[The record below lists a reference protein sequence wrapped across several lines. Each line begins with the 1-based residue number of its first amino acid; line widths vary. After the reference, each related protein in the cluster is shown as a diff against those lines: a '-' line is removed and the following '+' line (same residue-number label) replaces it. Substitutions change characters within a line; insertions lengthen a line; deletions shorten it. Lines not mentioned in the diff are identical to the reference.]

1 MYSLHTLQL
10 PRFRLESQYFEP
22 NHKISSLRV
31 LISSQNL
38 NGTGRFTR
46 LSLIAMLILVI
57 PHSNAEE
64 EHVFSMVCKNKTA
77 FRANLYPKGTLSSI
91 FTIKLANS
99 QPAHCYEPT
108 NTVFKKAKSATY
120 EYNRA
125 HNTLDCYHYFLK
137 IIKI

>member
-1 MYSLHTLQL
+1 MHTLQL
-10 PRFRLESQYFEP
+10 SRFRLESQYFEP
-22 NHKISSLRV
+22 NLKISSLRV

-46 LSLIAMLILVI
+46 LSMLILVI

-77 FRANLYPKGTLSSI
+77 FRANLYPKGMLSSI

-108 NTVFKKAKSATY
+108 NTVLKKAKSATY

-125 HNTLDCYHYFLK
+125 HNTLDRYHYFLK

>member
-1 MYSLHTLQL
+1 MCYSIHTLQL
-10 PRFRLESQYFEP
+10 SRFRLESQYFEP
-22 NHKISSLRV
+22 NLKISSLRV

-77 FRANLYPKGTLSSI
+77 FRANLYPKGMLSSI

-99 QPAHCYEPT
+99 QPAHCYEHCFEKGK
-108 NTVFKKAKSATY
+108 VS
-120 EYNRA
+120 
-125 HNTLDCYHYFLK
+125 D
-137 IIKI
+137 I